1 MESQQIV
8 LKVLNDAI
16 QRHASDIYF
25 LPHRD
30 GYLINFNVDGLDIR
44 YQKLKTTVA
53 LECINYLKFQAH
65 MNISEHRRPQLGAWR
80 YSSQRT
86 VVDCRL
92 SSVGDFQG
100 SESLVVRLIYAIAQL
115 THQRYFVP
123 DQWQVIK
130 TACRRRGL
138 VIFSG
143 PTGSGKTTSMYKLA
157 EQFGDQQILSIEDP
171 IEIFYPDILQLQV
184 NEKAGMAYQDLV
196 KVALRHH
203 PNILIIGEIRDQET
217 AKIAIQAALSGHL
230 VLSTVHAANCYGVV
244 SRLCNLEIS
253 LTDLEQ
259 TLQLINYQRLIPT
272 TSHETKVLFDQL
284 DLRKNDPYEIL
295 EQRGM
300 TPEWKQNLKEIYQR
314 QEITHQD
321 YERYLYG

>member
-1 MESQQIV
+1 MESQQTVIEI
-8 LKVLNDAI
+8 LENAI
-16 QRHASDIYF
+16 HRRSSDIYF

-30 GYLINFNVDGLDIR
+30 GYLINFNVDGLDVC
-44 YQKLKTTVA
+44 YQKLKPAVA

-80 YSSQRT
+80 YSTKQRA
-86 VVDCRL
+86 VDCRL

-100 SESLVVRLIYAIAQL
+100 RESLVIRLIYAIAQL
-115 THQRYFVP
+115 TNQRYFIP
-123 DQWQVIK
+123 EQWQIIK

-184 NEKAGMAYQDLV
+184 NEKAGMAYQDLI

-230 VLSTVHAANCYGVV
+230 VLSTVHAANCFGVV
-244 SRLCNLEIS
+244 SRLCNLGIS

-259 TLQLINYQRLIPT
+259 TLQLVNYQRLIAT
-272 TSHETKVLFDQL
+272 TDHETKVLFDQT
-284 DLRKNDPYEIL
+284 DLRNIQLETLL

-300 TPEWKQNLKEIYQR
+300 TPEWKHNLKEIYHR